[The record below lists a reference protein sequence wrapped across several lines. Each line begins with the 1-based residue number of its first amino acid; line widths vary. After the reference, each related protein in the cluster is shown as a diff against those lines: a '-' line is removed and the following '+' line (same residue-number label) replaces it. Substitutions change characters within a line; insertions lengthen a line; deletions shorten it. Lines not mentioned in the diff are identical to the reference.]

1 MILINDF
8 DRKCEELKKIIIAS
22 YDWEGKSS
30 FDELFEENL
39 SKNPKIKRFY
49 DENIR
54 NIRG

>member
-1 MILINDF
+1 MINDF

-49 DENIR
+49 DEIIR